1 MSEFYVPGGT
11 MKPGAPS
18 YIERRA
24 DAELYQAVLAR
35 EYCTVLTTR
44 QMGKSS
50 LMARTAARLREQA
63 VACATVDL
71 QGKGDKT
78 TPPEQWYYGVAKQIA
93 DGLELPSEWTTWWK
107 EQQMLPPAQRRGP
120 LSRPRAEAHRRPRGG
135 VCRRSGLDHRPAVLR

>member
-1 MSEFYVPGGT
+1 MSDFFVPGGT

-18 YIERRA
+18 YIPRHA
-24 DAELYQAVLAR
+24 DEELYQAVLAG

-50 LMARTAARLREQA
+50 LMARTAARLREQS

-78 TPPEQWYYGVAKQIA
+78 TPPDQWYYGVAKQIA
-93 DGLELPSEWTTWWK
+93 DGLGLPPDWGAWWK
-107 EQQMLPPAQRRGP
+107 QQQLLPPAQR
-120 LSRPRAEAHRRPRGG
+120 LTDLFA
-135 VCRRSGLDHRPAVLR
+135 DMVL